1 MTMKMNDRVRQLLND
16 QIAHE
21 FQAAY
26 TYLAIA
32 AHFEA
37 ENFEGF
43 AKWMRVQAKE
53 ETEHAMKL
61 FDYLVE
67 RGERISLGSLDA
79 PKPDYGTPLD
89 AFRTALEHERK
100 VTGQINAIYEAA
112 GEAKDYPT
120 VVMLQWF
127 IGEQVEEENLTGTA
141 VDQLERAGDNKA
153 ALLFLDGRFGARA
166 GGH

>member
-1 MTMKMNDRVRQLLND
+1 MNDGVRQLIND

-21 FQAAY
+21 FHAAY

-32 AHFEA
+32 AHFET
-37 ENFEGF
+37 ENYEGF
-43 AKWMRVQAKE
+43 AKWMRMQAKE

-67 RGERISLGSLDA
+67 RGERISLGA
-79 PKPDYGTPLD
+79 IPQPKQDYGTPLE
-89 AFRTALEHERK
+89 AFRTALSHERK

-112 GEAKDYPT
+112 MESKDHPT

-127 IGEQVEEENLTGTA
+127 IEEQVEEENLTGTA

-153 ALLFLDGRFGARA
+153 ALLFLDSRFGARSA
-166 GGH
+166 EH

>member
-1 MTMKMNDRVRQLLND
+1 MNDRVRQLLND

-21 FQAAY
+21 FHAAY

-37 ENFEGF
+37 ENYEGF
-43 AKWMRVQAKE
+43 AKWMRLQAKE

-61 FDYLVE
+61 FEYLVE
-67 RGERISLGSLDA
+67 RGERVSLGSIDQ
-79 PKPDYGTPLD
+79 PKQDYGTPLE
-89 AFRTALEHERK
+89 AFRTALSHERK

-112 GEAKDYPT
+112 AEAKDYAT
-120 VVMLQWF
+120 QVMLQWF
-127 IGEQVEEENLTGTA
+127 IEEQVEEENVTGTA

-153 ALLFLDGRFGARA
+153 ALLFLDSRFGARS
-166 GGH
+166 GEH

>member
-1 MTMKMNDRVRQLLND
+1 MNDRVRQLIND

-21 FQAAY
+21 FHAAY

-37 ENFEGF
+37 ENYEGF

-61 FDYLVE
+61 FNYLGE
-67 RGERISLGSLDA
+67 RGERISLGA
-79 PKPDYGTPLD
+79 IPQPKQDFGAPLD
-89 AFRTALEHERK
+89 AFRTALAHEQK

-112 GEAKDYPT
+112 VEAKDYPT
-120 VVMLQWF
+120 MVMLQWF
-127 IGEQVEEENLTGTA
+127 IEEQVEEENNTGTA
-141 VDQLERAGDNKA
+141 VTQLEMAGDNKT
-153 ALLFLDGRFGARA
+153 ALLFLDSRFGARSD
-166 GGH
+166 HD

>member
-1 MTMKMNDRVRQLLND
+1 MNDKVRQLLND

-21 FQAAY
+21 FHAAY

-37 ENFEGF
+37 ENYEGF

-61 FDYLVE
+61 FNYLVE
-67 RGERISLGSLDA
+67 RGERVSLQTIDQPKQEYGS
-79 PKPDYGTPLD
+79 PLE
-89 AFRTALEHERK
+89 AFRTAQTHERK
-100 VTGQINAIYEAA
+100 VTAQINTIYEAA
-112 GEAKDYPT
+112 VEAKDYAT

-127 IGEQVEEENLTGTA
+127 VEEQVEEENVTGTA

-153 ALLFLDGRFGARA
+153 ALLFLDSRFGARS
-166 GGH
+166 GEH